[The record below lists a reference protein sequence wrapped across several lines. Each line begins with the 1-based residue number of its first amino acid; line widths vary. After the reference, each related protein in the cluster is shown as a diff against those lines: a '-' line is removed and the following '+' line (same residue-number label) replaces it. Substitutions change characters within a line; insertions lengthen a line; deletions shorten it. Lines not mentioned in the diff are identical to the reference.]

1 MISIAVGEDGPTHE
15 PIEHLASF
23 RAMPGLH
30 VIRPADGN
38 ETVEA
43 YRFAFTQ
50 KEQPTMLVLSRQN
63 LPILPNSAAK
73 AKTGL
78 AKGAYILADSPLDK
92 LDIILLASGSEVH
105 LMTAV
110 RDNLAKK
117 GFGARVVSMPSFDLF
132 DKQSPEYKE
141 SILPKAVKKRF
152 AAEMGASYGWHKY
165 LGDTGEILAI
175 DSFGMSGPGDELAER
190 FGFTVENLTELAL
203 KQL

>member
-1 MISIAVGEDGPTHE
+1 
-15 PIEHLASF
+15 
-23 RAMPGLH
+23 
-30 VIRPADGN
+30 PADGN

-43 YRFAFTQ
+43 YRYAFTQ

-73 AKTGL
+73 AQTGL

-141 SILPKAVKKRF
+141 SVLPKAVKNRF

-165 LGDTGEILAI
+165 LGDTGQILAI
-175 DSFGMSGPGDELAER
+175 DSFGMSGPGDELARR